1 MQGRGGV
8 VARRTQDPSSGGC
21 LWAVCVQGADSSGQT
36 GVALREPPPR
46 QPATAVKGEHRPH
59 AGTVPA
65 RVLLTRRE
73 PSQHVTDEGT
83 KGPGGE

>member
-1 MQGRGGV
+1 MGSVRPGR
-8 VARRTQDPSSGGC
+8 RLFRTDRGSAP
-21 LWAVCVQGADSSGQT
+21 GA
-36 GVALREPPPR
+36 PPHR
-46 QPATAVKGEHRPH
+46 QPATAVKGEHRSH

>member
-21 LWAVCVQGADSSGQT
+21 LWAVCVQAADSSGQT
-36 GVALREPPPR
+36 GVALREPPRR

>member
-21 LWAVCVQGADSSGQT
+21 LWAVCVQAADSSGQT
-36 GVALREPPPR
+36 RVAPREPPR
-46 QPATAVKGEHRPH
+46 QPAMAVKGEHQPH

-83 KGPGGE
+83 EGSGGE

>member
-1 MQGRGGV
+1 MGSVRPGR
-8 VARRTQDPSSGGC
+8 RLFRTDRGSAP
-21 LWAVCVQGADSSGQT
+21 GA
-36 GVALREPPPR
+36 PPR

-83 KGPGGE
+83 EGSGGE